1 MLFIKKYGMPLIY
14 SILIY
19 TLLHLACFILE
30 QINWMSYEEYLPF
43 VISAV
48 ILIRLTD
55 DIKDYNKDETNGRV
69 VFPRIILTILTLYLL
84 IFMSVWTIKSRHFLG
99 IIIEFYILLVS
110 LNFFQRKVSFRIL
123 KTTFIPVII
132 FYLYGSLKLNILV
145 LIILILSF
153 VVSIIFYIMKKGG
166 KK

>member
-1 MLFIKKYGMPLIY
+1 MPLIY